1 MALQTSGTISL
12 NDIHVEAGGASGS
25 SATINDADIR
35 ALIGKASGAQMAF
48 SEWYG
53 ASASQTIATGNSY
66 YQAGTQYVLEQHS
79 LARSDV
85 AFTTGYASA
94 PNFTLNNRT
103 TGFGQLNFSSINSLY
118 SLSLM
123 DIAGGAGVIGQVTHN
138 GHPANSGWSTLVITG
153 NGSSRTFTRTSAS
166 YAGTTFSA
174 GAGTYSAAVWTF
186 PSGISNIFPNS
197 NNTTSF
203 TVVIS

>member
-25 SATINDADIR
+25 QASINDADIR
-35 ALIGKASGAQMAF
+35 ALIGKSSGAQMAF

-66 YQAGTQYVLEQHS
+66 YQAATQYVVGQHS
-79 LARSDV
+79 IARADIS
-85 AFTTGYASA
+85 FTTGYASA

-103 TGFGQLNFSSINSLY
+103 TGFGQLSFSSINSRY
-118 SLSLM
+118 IVTLM
-123 DIAGGAGVIGQVTHN
+123 DVSGGAGAITRTHN

-166 YAGTTFSA
+166 YAGTTLVVNS
-174 GAGTYSAAVWTF
+174 GTYSAASWTF